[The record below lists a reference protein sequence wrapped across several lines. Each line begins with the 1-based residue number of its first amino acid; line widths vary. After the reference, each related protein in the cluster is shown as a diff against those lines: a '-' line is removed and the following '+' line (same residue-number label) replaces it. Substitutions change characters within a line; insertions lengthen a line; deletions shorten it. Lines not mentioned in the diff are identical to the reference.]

1 MRIKNIIIAFTLLL
15 SLAGNAPTPFSD
27 RAPLDSV
34 PEWVKERVT
43 PKEYEIWKTMSSVF
57 YIDYS
62 ILKTELSPERK
73 QEIYDG
79 LKKICEGIEKGEFSH
94 QVGTGFTFAK
104 ENPIDTTFQWKLCE
118 LTQIDE
124 NIQLC
129 KREASV
135 YQSAHSNSVELVC
148 TVWYIYNS
156 QKKEVHIV
164 KYEISPNGSR
174 CKFQGGMGMVYQK
187 NLNRLQGSY
196 AGTFRYEIGGRKY
209 CDQLEKS
216 FAFSI
221 DK

>member
-1 MRIKNIIIAFTLLL
+1 MRVKNMIIVFSLLL
-15 SLAGNAPTPFSD
+15 SLAGNAQTPFND

-34 PEWVKERVT
+34 PEWVKEKVT
-43 PKEYEIWKTMSSVF
+43 PKEYKIWKTMSRVF

-94 QVGTGFTFAK
+94 RVGTGFTFAK
-104 ENPIDTTFQWKLCE
+104 ENPVDTTLQWKLCE
-118 LTQIDE
+118 LNQIDE

-129 KREASV
+129 KRKASV
-135 YQSAHSNSVELVC
+135 YQSANSKSAELVC

-156 QKKEVHIV
+156 QKKEVYII
-164 KYEISPNGSR
+164 KSEILPNGSC
-174 CKFQGGMGMVYQK
+174 CKFQGGMGLVYQQS
-187 NLNRLQGSY
+187 LGRLQGSY
-196 AGTFRYEIGGRKY
+196 AGTFQYELEGRKY
-209 CDQLEKS
+209 CDQLERA

-221 DK
+221 DE